1 DVDTGEAKV
10 EPYTVTNDYGTFEV
24 EEDGSWKFT
33 INNDSAVVQ
42 ALPAGEKVP
51 LEFEVTSFDGT
62 DTGTISVVVKGT
74 NDSATVGDDSGLV
87 KEDKGGK
94 RVASG
99 QLDIQDVDTGEAE
112 VKPYTEKNDYG
123 TFAVDKEGNWTFTID
138 NSSDTVQALPK
149 GEEIPLEFNVKSF
162 DGTDSGTVSIT
173 VKGTNDS
180 ATIGDDSGLV
190 KEDKGGKRV
199 ASGQLDIQDVDTG
212 EAEVKPYTEK
222 NDYGTFAVDKEGN
235 WTFTIDNSSD
245 TVQALP
251 KGEKIPL
258 EFEVTSFDGTG
269 TGTVYVV
276 VEGTNDGPVAINDR
290 YDTPNETLLF
300 AESFEDMT
308 STSGWTVVYGDNV
321 GEWNATHGLEVQHDG
336 LIAKATDGNYL
347 AELDAHKNTSI
358 STNIDTSGQDS
369 IRVEFDYNPRHNGG
383 NSSSDMT
390 FSVGGVVITVH
401 ADGTLSGGENHN
413 VQISGDDVNGWYQIT
428 GEFDVTG
435 DSTEIS
441 FAGSGASDS
450 LGALLDNISVTGI
463 KQPDL
468 TTEEDEPITI
478 SFADLLGND
487 SDIDGDTLK
496 ITDVSTA
503 VNGSFVVDYDS
514 KTITFTPTKDFNGEA
529 TFEYSIS
536 DDNGGSDTA
545 TVTLNVTPVN
555 DPPKAGDD
563 HYLNDLGDNL
573 ILNGSF
579 EEFTAAA
586 GTPGWGS
593 KAQAL
598 DDWTFTTESGNGNV
612 ELVDSETGHANIVG
626 TDIKHA
632 LDMEGTG
639 KSGDNVTI
647 SQSVNGIT
655 HGAVYVLSLDVAKYV
670 AIPTAELQVMWNGKL
685 IDTITPAD
693 NNMTTYTFHVVGE
706 AGDNTI
712 SFQEIGTSGDNSG
725 TYLDNIS
732 LQQVNSGLTI
742 LEDSSEPLVI
752 SAEQLLGN
760 DTDVDGDKL
769 TITNVDQLDSDQGRI
784 ELVKDGNVVTEIKFY
799 PAKDLNGEVSF
810 DYEISDGNGGTD
822 DATVTLLV
830 VPVNDAPEFINEN
843 VDGGGYEFSYA
854 EGMTAEGNENTPIGK
869 VEVTDIDNTAD
880 EISFFIKSGNEN
892 GWFEINSQGEIRLTE
907 TGLEAAANDFED
919 AGPINEHNLVVTVN
933 DGTVEVDT
941 NVRLEE
947 RNVNDNQTEF
957 SKDSESSI
965 SYLEGAQAGATLG
978 NVTATDL
985 DGDDIIYSIA
995 KEDNIYALDDTN
1007 KDKPYFFVDQN
1018 GNISLTV
1025 DGAAAYANDFEQAS
1039 NSHSIKVTATGTSGE
1054 GEDTVSTIDVTLSE
1068 LNVNDEDTNFASDSI
1083 SFNYEENQVAGA
1095 TIGTVEA
1102 SDKDGSNITYSIKQG
1117 DNVYIDDKPLYA
1129 VDEKTGEVS
1138 LTEEGAAAYT
1148 NDYEETGNSHKI
1160 KVTATGTDGEG
1171 DDTIGTIEVTL
1182 NETDDDSDNPPE
1194 SESFTYSVNS
1204 AAKTQIVFDT
1214 AKTPIDGDNKASND
1228 HISDEEDDAD
1238 NNANLQIVITELPD
1252 HGTLYYKDPA
1262 DGEFKLVEED
1272 HLYGNSSQK
1281 QFDADSIHY
1290 EPYADS
1296 DGFILGVKD
1305 AQLNEENANSSDF
1318 LNWGDATSK
1327 GDERV
1332 LTLENGDKVTI
1343 TSSNGPLVQYLG
1355 DPNAS
1360 HVGYGIGAKNDG
1372 GIQSNETISID
1383 FSSRPAESVKIGL
1396 DGLGGWFDENLE
1408 DGVNTGNESSVEVTV
1423 HFNTEDGSDSK
1434 IFTYQKSANGDVE
1447 LFHPITIPPSGD
1459 FDGGTLTAVDGPLP
1473 EGAQITSVDLST
1485 IGNGNW
1491 ELRYLETEASDSFDY
1506 RAVDSDGNFS
1516 DESTVTIEEENLTPT
1531 IDLNGNSYTINFES
1545 ESASHSNVFGYFTL
1559 DADGKPTSPTIIILD
1574 SNSNLI
1580 KDDLLA
1586 NLESTEGLQYF
1597 LISDGAGTL
1606 GDSPKLSFSASGE
1619 LLNDNKS
1626 IDKPVFL
1633 SNDDRENSDSTSQ
1646 YKFHV
1651 NDEDGVTEIRVED
1664 LSVSDGSGIDYND
1677 LVVTLRPVTDNG
1689 TGYQTTFTEGDS
1701 GVSIVDTDIDVFDD
1715 KDIISKITIEPTNA
1729 TEFDGL
1735 DSTALPSGWTLTE
1748 DSSGIFTLSNNNGQ
1762 TDAADFEAALK
1773 LIQFTNASNDP
1784 SETSRTIEFTAYD
1797 NLGQQSNTAT
1807 TTIKII
1813 AVDDTPDAASNEIDT
1828 LEDQPIVLNLAHFG
1842 ITDNSVEVTVK
1853 SLPVDGV
1860 LEIKGTDGWEAVTDE
1875 QVISADLIE
1884 DGSVRFTP
1892 DLHESGNETD
1902 FNADGVGDQ
1911 KEDYASF
1918 DFVVSKDGN
1927 SSEKQTLT
1935 IDVTPDADA
1944 PIVEL
1949 VLGNIQSKNVVPNFD
1964 TSDKEVI
1971 KVLFNSGGLLNQVND
1986 GNLVEGPNSSG
1997 NPLNP
2002 GDTSDD
2008 RSENNDLFIARA
2020 QHNEI
2025 PGGGK
2030 AETPVHFVGDV
2041 SSVDQGSDIFIGSKY
2056 NDKFDGGIG
2065 GVDDENQTDSV
2076 IYSGDLSDYEIRW
2089 FSPDDHGEVGYWIV
2103 EDKRFID
2110 TAHQGPASD
2119 KEAGDHLYEIEQII
2133 FQDGIILLDNVNG
2146 TYEVLTETIIPITSI
2161 EINLPDA
2168 DGSEHLS
2175 NDHIELSGIP
2185 VGIDLYIGGAQIIAE
2200 DPAIDGVQ
2208 TFHIP
2213 VDLNA
2218 DNGYAAKISN
2228 AELKVPSDYDGSL
2241 DFEVTAKATSVD
2253 ANGSEATGSD
2263 TEFATVSPAELI
2275 VGTSEP
2281 NTLDG
2286 KSGDDVIIGDTGGDQ
2301 VTITPATNYNIAIL
2315 ADTSGSMEGSRIT
2328 LLEKS
2333 LLNFVKGLDT
2343 HEGTINL
2350 SIIGFANIASDPIVI
2365 SQSDIQ
2371 NGKWDDIETAINTLS
2386 TGGSTNY
2393 EAAFK
2398 SAEAWIDGL
2407 GNDSENITLMVT
2419 DGKPTTYI
2427 GDDSSSGS
2435 STDELDIARALD
2447 AYNNLASVSKVRA
2460 IGIATDVDETNTLRM
2475 FDNSDVADGA
2485 FTTIGEGTIVSETT
2499 QSLVVTVFNDE
2510 PAATDISDEFTIA
2523 TNQIASL
2530 DLGFSTGSGGGLAS
2544 SDKFTWKVERYD
2556 GEKWSAVHGPI
2567 NSRSD
2572 TDLDLSVEGTYRIS
2586 ITLDN
2591 VTDDPKD
2598 EVSLEAEIE
2607 IIEYTQVPLGEVDV
2621 VTDGTMLAAALIG
2634 ELSTS
2639 KPQDLSEDTLN
2650 GNKGDDIIFGDAL
2663 NGGALNTLAGV
2674 DSLDG
2679 LYERGDTEETI
2690 YQFIT
2695 DNHEVLGASDTKGG
2709 DDILNGGAGNDVIY
2723 GQGGNDTIIGGEG
2736 NDFLTG
2742 GEGNDLFKWVDETYT
2757 NHLDVITDFKLGE
2770 DHIDLSELVDGNTS
2784 EQMDSFLSN
2793 IKVDVEGTGAE
2804 ADIKLTLKDGD
2815 NTQEIVLQDVG
2826 NQQKFAEFID
2836 MGTHTPAE
2844 NMSLLNDIIK
2854 LNID

>member
-1 DVDTGEAKV
+1 M
-10 EPYTVTNDYGTFEV
+10 
-24 EEDGSWKFT
+24 T
-33 INNDSAVVQ
+33 I
-42 ALPAGEKVP
+42 
-51 LEFEVTSFDGT
+51 T
-62 DTGTISVVVKGT
+62 VKGT
-74 NDSATVGDDSGLV
+74 NDLATIEETGTQDTSVTEAGFNVEGDADAGGKLTVSDADAGESLFNVPADLSGTYGTFTFKEDGSWTYELDNDKADVLIDGQEFQETLTVTSADGTASKTITVDVLGSNDKATVSDDSGKV
-87 KEDKGGK
+87 KENTEGK
-94 RVASG
+94 QVAEG
-99 QLDIQDVDTGEAE
+99 QLAIQDVDTGEAE

-123 TFAVDKEGNWTFTID
+123 TFSVDKEGNWTFTID
-138 NSSDTVQALPK
+138 NGSDTLQAL
-149 GEEIPLEFNVKSF
+149 
-162 DGTDSGTVSIT
+162 
-173 VKGTNDS
+173 
-180 ATIGDDSGLV
+180 A
-190 KEDKGGKRV
+190 
-199 ASGQLDIQDVDTG
+199 
-212 EAEVKPYTEK
+212 
-222 NDYGTFAVDKEGN
+222 
-235 WTFTIDNSSD
+235 
-245 TVQALP
+245 

-276 VEGTNDGPVAINDR
+276 VEGTNDGPVAINDH

-300 AESFEDMT
+300 TESFEDMT
-308 STSGWTVVYGDNV
+308 TTSRWTVVKGDQL
-321 GEWNATHGLEVQHDG
+321 GEWDATHGLEVQHDG
-336 LIAKATDGNYL
+336 LIAKATDGDYL
-347 AELDAHKNTSI
+347 AELDAHQNTSI
-358 STNIDTSGQDS
+358 STNVDTSGQDS
-369 IRVEFDYNPRHNGG
+369 VRVEFDYNPRHNGG

-428 GEFDVTG
+428 GDFDVTG

-503 VNGSFVVDYDS
+503 VNGSFVVDYNS

-536 DDNGGSDTA
+536 DDNGGVDTA

-563 HYLNDLGDNL
+563 HYLNSLGDNL

-579 EEFTAAA
+579 EEFTSAA
-586 GTPGWGS
+586 GSPGWGS

-632 LDMEGTG
+632 IDMEGTG

-670 AIPTAELQVMWNGKL
+670 AIPTAELKVMWNGKL

-732 LQQVNSGLTI
+732 LQQVSSGLTI

-799 PAKDLNGEVSF
+799 PAKDFNGEVSF
-810 DYEISDGNGGTD
+810 DYDISDGNGGTD

-854 EGMTAEGNENTPIGK
+854 EEMTAEVNENTPIGK

-880 EISFFIKSGNEN
+880 EISFVIKSGNEN

-985 DGDDIIYSIA
+985 DGDDIVYSIA

-1025 DGAAAYANDFEQAS
+1025 DGAAAFANDFEKDS

-1129 VDEKTGEVS
+1129 VDEKTGEIS

-1171 DDTIGTIEVTL
+1171 DDTVGTIEVTL

-1214 AKTPIDGDNKASND
+1214 AKTPIDGDNKAPND

-1238 NNANLQIVITELPD
+1238 SNANLQIVITELPD
-1252 HGTLYYKDPA
+1252 HGTLYYKDPE

-1272 HLYGNSSQK
+1272 HLYGNSGQK
-1281 QFDADSIHY
+1281 QFDANSIHY

-1396 DGLGGWFDENLE
+1396 DGLGGWFDESLE
-1408 DGVNTGNESSVEVTV
+1408 SGVNTGNESSVEITV

-1447 LFHPITIPPSGD
+1447 LFHQITIPSSGD
-1459 FDGGTLTAVDGPLP
+1459 IDGGTLTAVDGPLP

-1516 DESTVTIEEENLTPT
+1516 DESTVTIEEDNLVPT
-1531 IDLNGNSYTINFES
+1531 IDLDGNDYKFEFVS
-1545 ESASHSNVFGYFTL
+1545 ENAGYNNVFGYY
-1559 DADGKPTSPTIIILD
+1559 ILD
-1574 SNSNLI
+1574 EATGNKELHVLVSDS
-1580 KDDLLA
+1580 KQVDDGSEIGRV
-1586 NLESTEGLQYF
+1586 ESLDNIEYF
-1597 LISDGAGTL
+1597 LIPDGASL
-1606 GDSPKLSFSASGE
+1606 VKEHLENLEINEKGE
-1619 LLNDNKS
+1619 LL
-1626 IDKPVFL
+1626 IDG
-1633 SNDDRENSDSTSQ
+1633 T
-1646 YKFHV
+1646 
-1651 NDEDGVTEIRVED
+1651 
-1664 LSVSDGSGIDYND
+1664 VSDDAIYTTKDALHQLDKTTDDDGNLVIRIDDQHKPGDDNDFND
-1677 LVVTLRPVTDNG
+1677 LVIKVIQQNTDAD
-1689 TGYQTTFTEGDS
+1689 YHTTFTEGDS
-1701 GVSIVDTDIDVFDD
+1701 GVSIVDTDVDVFDD
-1715 KDIISKITIEPTNA
+1715 KDIISKITINPSNA
-1729 TEFDGL
+1729 TAFDGL
-1735 DSTALPSGWTLTE
+1735 DSSTLPSGWTLTE
-1748 DSSGIFTLSNNNGQ
+1748 DSNGLFTLSNNNGQ
-1762 TDAADFEAALK
+1762 TAAAEFEAALK

-1842 ITDNSVEVTVK
+1842 ITDNSVELTVK

-1860 LEIKGTDGWEAVTDE
+1860 LEIETSPDKWEEVTE
-1875 QVISADLIE
+1875 GHVIPAALIE
-1884 DGSVRFTP
+1884 GGSVRFTP

-1902 FNADGVGDQ
+1902 FVADGVGDQ

-1935 IDVTPDADA
+1935 IDVTPEADA
-1944 PIVEL
+1944 PIVNVQIGTATYFDNGFKSEGITTEQFQSGNFDKVKFGIDNERVDESNSQDLFYGDYKGSGNDYL
-1949 VLGNIQSKNVVPNFD
+1949 VSRNGGGDTIHSSEYLDDSDNDILVGSDSDQADSLFAGFGDDVLVSGLGNDGLYGNKGQDIA
-1964 TSDKEVI
+1964 
-1971 KVLFNSGGLLNQVND
+1971 VLPGL
-1986 GNLVEGPNSSG
+1986 S
-1997 NPLNP
+1997 
-2002 GDTSDD
+2002 
-2008 RSENNDLFIARA
+2008 
-2020 QHNEI
+2020 
-2025 PGGGK
+2025 
-2030 AETPVHFVGDV
+2030 
-2041 SSVDQGSDIFIGSKY
+2041 
-2056 NDKFDGGIG
+2056 
-2065 GVDDENQTDSV
+2065 
-2076 IYSGDLSDYEIRW
+2076 SDYEIDRGPGYHEVNDIW
-2089 FSPDDHGEVGYWIV
+2089 FDFKRLEDLGGGAEVAT
-2103 EDKRFID
+2103 K
-2110 TAHQGPASD
+2110 ALHS
-2119 KEAGDHLYEIEQII
+2119 IEHVQ
-2133 FQDGIILLDNVNG
+2133 FEDGIFSIDSVTGELTPVDPSATILPLDIKVD
-2146 TYEVLTETIIPITSI
+2146 LADI
-2161 EINLPDA
+2161 
-2168 DGSEHLS
+2168 DGSESLG
-2175 NDHIELSGIP
+2175 NVVEILGIP
-2185 VGIDLYIGGAQIIAE
+2185 SGVSLV
-2200 DPAIDGVQ
+2200 IDGETQ
-2208 TFHIP
+2208 TP
-2213 VDLNA
+2213 NQDGSYTVDLNIA
-2218 DNGYAAKISN
+2218 ANGLSGSVS
-2228 AELKVPSDYDGSL
+2228 AEIVVPNSYQGNP
-2241 DFEVTAKATSVD
+2241 DFNITASATSVD
-2253 ANGSEATGSD
+2253 ANDTRTTGSD

-2679 LYERGDTEETI
+2679 LYKRGDTEETI

-2695 DNHEVLGASDTKGG
+2695 DNHEVLGASGTKGG

-2736 NDFLTG
+2736 RDILTG
-2742 GEGNDLFKWVDETYT
+2742 GEGYDAFKWVDEPFST
-2757 NHLDVITDFKLGE
+2757 HEDVITDFTKGE
-2770 DHIDLSELVDGNTS
+2770 DRLDFAELVGEESGTA
-2784 EQMDSFLSN
+2784 MDKLLGDIVVS
-2793 IKVDVEGTGAE
+2793 VDDDDV
-2804 ADIKLTLKDGD
+2804 KLTVEHGND
-2815 NTQEIVLQDVG
+2815 TQVIVLQDGVNEFGLENIPLEGG
-2826 NQQKFAEFID
+2826 NESVDFLK
-2836 MGTHTPAE
+2836 
-2844 NMSLLNDIIK
+2844 SLMVNYEV
-2854 LNID
+2854 